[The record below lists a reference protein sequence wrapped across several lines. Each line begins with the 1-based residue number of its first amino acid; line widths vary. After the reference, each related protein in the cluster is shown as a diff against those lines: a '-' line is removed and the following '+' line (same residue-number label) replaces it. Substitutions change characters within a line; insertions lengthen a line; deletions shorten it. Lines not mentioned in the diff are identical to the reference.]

1 MSAARLTFV
10 FMVWADTLS
19 GQSAQIS
26 GVIRDPSDLGIKDAQ
41 VGILN
46 EQAGGRRNARSNE
59 SGSYS
64 LPSLNPGRYRV
75 TVRALGFETTM
86 QEGVKL
92 EVGESAQIDFTMH
105 LGDPHSVLTVRA
117 DAHSM
122 NTESAAVGT
131 VIDRNTIDQ
140 MPLNGRGIQSLI
152 ELSPGVAHTSSSND
166 SQAAFQISPAPSIV
180 IGPASSR
187 GARQLQGV
195 DNFSYRLGTHQL
207 KAGADYRWYS
217 PVQRFPRFQNS
228 FSFSSL
234 YGQMGAYSGIIPV
247 QALYYFAEPETA
259 FVFTAFSAYLQDSW
273 RASPN

>member
-152 ELSPGVAHTSSSND
+152 ELSPGVA
-166 SQAAFQISPAPSIV
+166 P
-180 IGPASSR
+180 
-187 GARQLQGV
+187 
-195 DNFSYRLGTHQL
+195 
-207 KAGADYRWYS
+207 
-217 PVQRFPRFQNS
+217 
-228 FSFSSL
+228 
-234 YGQMGAYSGIIPV
+234 IPV
-247 QALYYFAEPETA
+247 RLTTVRLHSRSHRLPALSLAPPQVEG
-259 FVFTAFSAYLQDSW
+259 QDSC
-273 RASPN
+273 RALTISLTASARIN